1 MFFEIYLLFAPVT
14 FVLYKNYVSCKKKW
28 PRFLESI
35 QNGVVDFNY
44 FLLEKFNRY
53 FARNICHGYYKISNK
68 PI

>member
-1 MFFEIYLLFAPVT
+1 MYHVKRNDLI
-14 FVLYKNYVSCKKKW
+14 
-28 PRFLESI
+28 LESI

-44 FLLEKFNRY
+44 FLLEKVNRY